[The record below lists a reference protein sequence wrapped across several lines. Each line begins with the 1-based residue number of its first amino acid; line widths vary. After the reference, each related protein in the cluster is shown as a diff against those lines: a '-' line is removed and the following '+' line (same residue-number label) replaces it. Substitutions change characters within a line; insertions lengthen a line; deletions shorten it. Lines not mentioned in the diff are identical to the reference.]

1 MSTEVKSVI
10 EKLIRRIAD
19 ERNITLPAFGDNTE
33 IVDELGFSS
42 LTVAAL
48 IAGLEEELGVDPFQ
62 QDDVMITDIR
72 SVGDLRRAYER
83 CLATA

>member
-10 EKLIRRIAD
+10 EKVIRAIAQ
-19 ERNITLPAFGDNTE
+19 ERNLQLPAFGDGSE

-48 IAGLEEELGVDPFQ
+48 IASLEEELGVDPFQ

-72 SVGDLRRAYER
+72 TVGDLRRAYER